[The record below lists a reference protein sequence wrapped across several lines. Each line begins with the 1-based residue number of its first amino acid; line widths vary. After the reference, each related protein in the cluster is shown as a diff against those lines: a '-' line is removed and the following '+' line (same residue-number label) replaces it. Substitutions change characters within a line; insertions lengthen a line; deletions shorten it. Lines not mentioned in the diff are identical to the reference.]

1 MKTVK
6 FMIELKC
13 KHCKSDIKME
23 YNYCPKCGEKISFN
37 DEIEDYIRFHID
49 GKDSKILKKKE

>member
-1 MKTVK
+1 
-6 FMIELKC
+6 MIELKC